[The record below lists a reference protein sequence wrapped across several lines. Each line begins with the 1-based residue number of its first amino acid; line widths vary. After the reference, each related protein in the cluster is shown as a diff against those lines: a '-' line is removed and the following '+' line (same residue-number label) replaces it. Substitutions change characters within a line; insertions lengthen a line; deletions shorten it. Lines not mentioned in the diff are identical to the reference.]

1 MKGNGFLWVT
11 GAASACVLAACFYMI
26 WSGWTINPANCGEYR
41 VLSIHSQERGL
52 IVNGERVT
60 DKKRIGVCIIADSD
74 SAISPIPEVGEVWQ
88 VNGYYNNRYRFV
100 ERMEGK

>member
-52 IVNGERVT
+52 IVNYPDPKGS
-60 DKKRIGVCIIADSD
+60 GLG
-74 SAISPIPEVGEVWQ
+74 IPTL
-88 VNGYYNNRYRFV
+88 RTL
-100 ERMEGK
+100 